1 MDTRQLLE
9 QLRKERDELSA
20 TISVLERRTGEVS
33 VGGSRKPKKHG
44 RPMSAAAK
52 LAMSKKLKAVWAA
65 KKKAFASRSKAAKAR
80 VAKKA
85 S

>member
-1 MDTRQLLE
+1 MDTSTLLN
-9 QLRKERDELSA
+9 QLRQERAELDA
-20 TISVLERRTGEVS
+20 TISVLERRAGAVS

-65 KKKAFASRSKAAKAR
+65 KKKASAARSKAAKAR